1 MLRGAV
7 AFLFLVS
14 ALGGTVKD
22 VHSSHNALESFS
34 VRNIQQQPHDDS
46 RLSTSITNLK
56 HSGQWVNVSWHGVQ
70 DPQDDDYIALYVPA
84 NASVY
89 ETSPVKYQWAVT
101 APTHRTE
108 GAGSL
113 RYMSQQGL

>member
-1 MLRGAV
+1 MLKRAV
-7 AFLFLVS
+7 AFSFLVC
-14 ALGGTVKD
+14 ALGGASQD

-34 VRNIQQQPHDDS
+34 VRNIQQQPHDDL

-56 HSGQWVNVSWHGVQ
+56 HSGQWVNVTWHGVQ

-84 NASVY
+84 KASVY

-101 APTHRTE
+101 APTHRTQ
-108 GAGSL
+108 GAGIL
-113 RYMSQQGL
+113 RYMSE